1 MTGKVGIGVKRSVPM
16 PRKID
21 IRDINFL
28 LFATHGGKK
37 KYDKNYRTQPFHVTQ
52 YTKKVL
58 YGCFFEFLKRKWT
71 SSL

>member
-1 MTGKVGIGVKRSVPM
+1 MTGKPGIGVKRSVPM

-52 YTKKVL
+52 YTKKV
-58 YGCFFEFLKRKWT
+58 
-71 SSL
+71 